1 MVKSFDKADVLFHQ
15 TECNIYEHQ
24 FTTSVWLG
32 FLGLS
37 TRLEDFIKLIMSV
50 TSVLT
55 VCVIVIFG
63 WLRIMCTF

>member
-1 MVKSFDKADVLFHQ
+1 MKSFDKADVLFHQ
-15 TECNIYEHQ
+15 TGCNIYEHQ

-37 TRLEDFIKLIMSV
+37 TRLEDFIKLMSV
-50 TSVLT
+50 TSDLT